1 MTIIINFN
9 ITTMIFIALIVIT
22 IKGVGERPEIT
33 PSDDEFKPVQR
44 DVSGACKTQ
53 NTKETQ
59 TTKRKTQKTK
69 HKNTNKVQRDVLG
82 FCKTQ
87 NWTHC
92 TTPNKAALLCI

>member
-1 MTIIINFN
+1 MII
-9 ITTMIFIALIVIT
+9 IT

-59 TTKRKTQKTK
+59 TTKHKKRNTKETQKNTKTQTQCKGTSQVCAK
-69 HKNTNKVQRDVLG
+69 HKIGLTIQL
-82 FCKTQ
+82 
-87 NWTHC
+87 
-92 TTPNKAALLCI
+92 

>member
-59 TTKRKTQKTK
+59 KTK
-69 HKNTNKVQRDVLG
+69 HKRNAK
-82 FCKTQ
+82 CKTQ
-87 NWTHC
+87 KHKTQCRGTSQVRAKHKIGL
-92 TTPNKAALLCI
+92 TIQL